1 MSKRKQFLQSCLG
14 GLLGLIGIYL
24 GVAGL
29 LDGDYVTALA
39 VPSALVVIMG
49 AVVVAIGRR
58 FPEYF
63 MYRGA
68 IEFWSDLQARR
79 KR

>member
-1 MSKRKQFLQSCLG
+1 MSKRKQFLQSCLVV
-14 GLLGLIGIYL
+14 LLALIGIYL
-24 GVAGL
+24 PTASL
-29 LDGDYVTALA
+29 LGGEYVTALA
-39 VPSALVVIMG
+39 IPAALLVIMG

-79 KR
+79 NR